1 VVGRG
6 RGGRRRAVSVCVY
19 WFHPLLLTEFQQ
31 PPLLNGVRLIS
42 RRLEADGI
50 PDAQNLSCPTASI
63 YVVES
68 HSRRVV
74 TESLVLAIGERVPG
88 ARILVVGEKF
98 NETNA
103 IPLLR
108 LGVKGLLTY
117 SEVRHQWARARE
129 VVSAGGFWVPR
140 ALLSVFLDKIRDAQR
155 ARHPALQLTDLTE
168 RERQVLDGVL
178 QNLLNKEIAKK
189 LQISERTA
197 KFHVSNL
204 LAKFGVRR
212 RADLILLKST
222 SDSAL

>member
-1 VVGRG
+1 VG
-6 RGGRRRAVSVCVY
+6 
-19 WFHPLLLTEFQQ
+19 
-31 PPLLNGVRLIS
+31 
-42 RRLEADGI
+42 
-50 PDAQNLSCPTASI
+50 
-63 YVVES
+63 
-68 HSRRVV
+68 

-117 SEVRHQWARARE
+117 SALAHQWVRARE

-155 ARHPALQLTDLTE
+155 ARHPALEDADLTE
-168 RERQVLDGVL
+168 RERQVLEGVL
-178 QNLLNKEIAKK
+178 QNLLNKEIAKR

-204 LAKFGVRR
+204 LSKFGVRR

-222 SDSAL
+222 SNSVL

>member
-1 VVGRG
+1 MVARR
-6 RGGRRRAVSVCVY
+6 RGGRRRRVSVCVY

-31 PPLLNGVRLIS
+31 QPLLNGVRLIS

-50 PDAQNLSCPTASI
+50 PDAQSLSCPSASL

-117 SEVRHQWARARE
+117 SELSHQWVRARE

-155 ARHPALQLTDLTE
+155 ARHPALEDADLTE
-168 RERQVLDGVL
+168 RERQVLEGVL
-178 QNLLNKEIAKK
+178 QNLLNKEIAKR

-204 LAKFGVRR
+204 LSKFGVRR

-222 SDSAL
+222 SNSVL